1 VSEPCREQ
9 LSDKA
14 RGAVS
19 AGVVVSWQ
27 DGLGEGEGYVCECE
41 KRGDDRQAWL
51 LHSSSFAGGGALGQT
66 RRAVKAAAFAG
77 VT

>member
-1 VSEPCREQ
+1 VSEPCWEQ

-41 KRGDDRQAWL
+41 GNDRQAWL
-51 LHSSSFAGGGALGQT
+51 LPSSSFAGGGALQQT
-66 RRAVKAAAFAG
+66 HRAVKAAAFAG
-77 VT
+77 VM